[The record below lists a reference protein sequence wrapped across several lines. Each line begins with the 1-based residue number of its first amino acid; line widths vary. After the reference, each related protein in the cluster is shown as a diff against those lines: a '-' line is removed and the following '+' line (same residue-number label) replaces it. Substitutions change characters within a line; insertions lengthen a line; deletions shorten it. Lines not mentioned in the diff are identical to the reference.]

1 MKKTTLLRSLG
12 VIGLSW
18 ALFACSSSS
27 DSALKKQASETWDS
41 AAKTVDMAGKD
52 TGDAISTGAK
62 NTDQYMDDSA
72 ITANVKSKLLS
83 TSGIPSNS
91 VSVKTIDKVVY
102 LSGFVKSDDQINKI
116 VQAVS
121 TIKGVKS
128 VQNGLVIA
136 N

>member
-52 TGDAISTGAK
+52 TGEAISTGAK

-128 VQNGLVIA
+128 VQNGLVVA